1 LAIEDALTGVESA
14 RAAGCAV
21 LAVPSL
27 ADRAA
32 YRGDRTTV
40 LASLLDVHLERF
52 GLPPDRMGDL
62 VVVSSRHVVIGT
74 SESRH
79 DLSGLDA
86 PLRSHGGLSEQ
97 EVPLLVNRAACTL
110 PGNARP
116 RNFDIFDL
124 LLNHAS

>member
-1 LAIEDALTGVESA
+1 
-14 RAAGCAV
+14 
-21 LAVPSL
+21 
-27 ADRAA
+27 
-32 YRGDRTTV
+32 
-40 LASLLDVHLERF
+40 
-52 GLPPDRMGDL
+52 
-62 VVVSSRHVVIGT
+62 VIGT

-97 EVPLLVNRAACTL
+97 EVPLLVNRAGCTL
-110 PGNARP
+110 PGNVRP